1 MRRTILK
8 VGQTYKI
15 TFVSVKGSTDG
26 GLVLK
31 KIAKLIQET
40 KYFYTF
46 EYKSNHG
53 DLLRVTIDK
62 RDYKNNPKMIQ
73 EV

>member
-1 MRRTILK
+1 MK

-15 TFVSVKGSTDG
+15 KFVSEKGSTDG
-26 GLVLK
+26 RLVLK
-31 KIAKLIQET
+31 KKAKLIQET

-46 EYKSNHG
+46 RYKSNQG
-53 DLLRVTIDK
+53 DMLTVTIDK
-62 RDYKNNPKMIQ
+62 QDYKNNPEMIQ

>member
-1 MRRTILK
+1 MK

-15 TFVSVKGSTDG
+15 TFVSVKGSTYSKM
-26 GLVLK
+26 VIRK
-31 KIAKLIQET
+31 KAKLILET

-46 EYKSNHG
+46 RYKSDHG
-53 DLLRVTIDK
+53 DMLTVTIDK
-62 RDYKNNPKMIQ
+62 LDYKHNPKMIQ

>member
-1 MRRTILK
+1 MK

-15 TFVSVKGSTDG
+15 TFVSVKGSTDSKM
-26 GLVLK
+26 VIRK
-31 KIAKLIQET
+31 KAELILET

-46 EYKSNHG
+46 RYKSNQG
-53 DLLRVTIDK
+53 DMLTVTIDK
-62 RDYKNNPKMIQ
+62 QDYKNNPEMIR

>member
-1 MRRTILK
+1 MK

-15 TFVSVKGSTDG
+15 TFVSVKGSIDSKM
-26 GLVLK
+26 VIRK
-31 KIAKLIQET
+31 KATLILET

-46 EYKSNHG
+46 RYKSDHR
-53 DLLRVTIDK
+53 DMLTVTIDK
-62 RDYKNNPKMIQ
+62 QDYKNNPKMIQ